1 MKKNILTIA
10 FAVIGL
16 FTVNA
21 QEAGFKAGVNFASLS
36 GDDSAELNSRT
47 SFHVGFTIDFEISD
61 RFAIQPELLYSNQG
75 ATFDAGRS
83 EDVTIRLGYINVPIL
98 ASYAVIPGLSLQA
111 GPQVGFNISSDVE
124 FDGET
129 EDIDNLETVD
139 LALALGAQYELEQ
152 GLFFQ
157 ARYNLGLSNIEDD
170 IDQKNGVFALSVGYK
185 F

>member
-1 MKKNILTIA
+1 MKKLILTGA
-10 FAVIGL
+10 FVVIGL
-16 FTVNA
+16 FSMQA
-21 QEAGFKAGVNFASLS
+21 QEAGFKAGVNFASLA
-36 GDDSAELNSRT
+36 GDDTEGLDGRT
-47 SFHVGFTIDFEISD
+47 SFHVGFTVDFEISD
-61 RFAIQPELLYSNQG
+61 QFSLQPELIYSNQG
-75 ATFDAGRS
+75 ATFDAGGS

-129 EDIDNLETVD
+129 EDIEDLETVD
-139 LALALGAQYELEQ
+139 LALALGAQYELDQ

-157 ARYNLGLSNIEDD
+157 ARYNLGLSDIEED